1 MTKALKD
8 IEIADNVVSR
18 GLGLIGR
25 GGWKRNGM
33 LLKETTAIHTVFVRF
48 PIDVVFLDK
57 DFNILRVV
65 ENLEPFR
72 FSPIVWKAK
81 HVLELP
87 TGTIKNK
94 YLRVGNKIKLV

>member
-1 MTKALKD
+1 MAKELKD
-8 IEIADNVVSR
+8 IEIADKVGSR

-33 LLKETTAIHTVFVRF
+33 LLKDTNAIHTVFVRF
-48 PIDVVFLDK
+48 PIDVIFLDK
-57 DFNILRVV
+57 DFKILRVV
-65 ENLEPFR
+65 ENLKPFR

-81 HVLELP
+81 QVLELP

-94 YLRVGNKIKLV
+94 SLRVGNKIKLV

>member
-1 MTKALKD
+1 MEKKLKD
-8 IEIADNVVSR
+8 IEIADNVFSR

-25 GGWKRNGM
+25 GSWKSKGM
-33 LLKETTAIHTVFVRF
+33 LLKNTNAIHTVFVRF

-57 DFNILRVV
+57 HFKILRVA
-65 ENLEPFR
+65 ENLQPFR
-72 FSPIVWKAK
+72 FSPIIWKAK

-94 YLRVGNKIKLV
+94 SLLVGNKIQLV

>member
-1 MTKALKD
+1 MTKELKD

-25 GGWKRNGM
+25 NGWKRNGM
-33 LLKETTAIHTVFVRF
+33 LLKDTNAIHTVFVRF
-48 PIDVVFLDK
+48 PIDVIFLDK
-57 DFNILRVV
+57 DFKILRVV
-65 ENLEPFR
+65 ENLKPFR

-81 HVLELP
+81 QVLELP

-94 YLRVGNKIKLV
+94 SLRVGNKIKLV